1 MFEWYEIIYLVIGVL
16 GLLFGGAFWR
26 KFDTALKLLKEL
38 SDLLE
43 EVSDLFDNVAEA
55 LKDRKITKSEAVL
68 LLKEWQEVSASFKNV
83 YDVLMILLPSSAIKF
98 LFRR

>member
-1 MFEWYEIIYLVIGVL
+1 MEAHEILFLVIAVL

-26 KFDTALKLLKEL
+26 KFDQTVKLLAEL
-38 SDLLE
+38 GELLE
-43 EVSDLFDNVAEA
+43 EVADLFDNVAEA

-68 LLKEWQEVSASFKNV
+68 LLKEWQEVSASFK
-83 YDVLMILLPSSAIKF
+83 DVIDILAALLPSSAIKF

>member
-1 MFEWYEIIYLVIGVL
+1 MEIHEILFLVIAVL

-26 KFDTALKLLKEL
+26 KFDQALKFLEELSGLLK
-38 SDLLE
+38 
-43 EVSDLFDNVAEA
+43 EVSDLFGITADA